1 MYKRTFSLKK
11 ILVPGSTTEVFSL
24 AAVILGLLI
33 AIFIDEIPIRLIG
46 ACVAILGGV
55 GHYMIVSQKLSD
67 SFDSHRV
74 SSSIPPEFR
83 VTVIPG
89 QGGKRMVFD
98 GFEGTF
104 DDTRAAEM
112 EKKRKK
118 PLPAVH
124 PDSLINSLKSRKV
137 SKKNQLH

>member
-11 ILVPGSTTEVFSL
+11 ILVPASTTEVFSF

-33 AIFIDEIPIRLIG
+33 AIFIDEVPIRLIG

-104 DDTRAAEM
+104 DDTRTAEM
-112 EKKRKK
+112 EKKRKNHCRLCNPDYLTSNPNCQK
-118 PLPAVH
+118 LP
-124 PDSLINSLKSRKV
+124 
-137 SKKNQLH
+137 KKNP

>member
-55 GHYMIVSQKLSD
+55 GHFTEAQRFIRL
-67 SFDSHRV
+67 
-74 SSSIPPEFR
+74 
-83 VTVIPG
+83 
-89 QGGKRMVFD
+89 
-98 GFEGTF
+98 
-104 DDTRAAEM
+104 A
-112 EKKRKK
+112 
-118 PLPAVH
+118 
-124 PDSLINSLKSRKV
+124 
-137 SKKNQLH
+137 